1 MEEESIR
8 DNFVIIYE
16 LFDEFMD
23 FGYPQ
28 ITETKI
34 LQKYITQEGYMLT
47 PQEQSEMSGQLTGY
61 VSWRP
66 EGIVHKKNEVFLD
79 VIESVNLLMNPNG
92 TIMKS
97 EVMGT
102 LNMRVFLSGRPE
114 LRLGLNDKVLFQIT
128 GSQKND

>member
-8 DNFVIIYE
+8 DNFVLIYE
-16 LFDEFMD
+16 LLDEFMD

-28 ITETKI
+28 ITETKV
-34 LQKYITQEGYMLT
+34 LQKYITQEGFMLT
-47 PQEQSEMSGQLTGY
+47 PQEQVQMTNALTGQ
-61 VSWRP
+61 VGWRP

-79 VIESVNLLMNPNG
+79 VIESVNFLINSNG
-92 TIMKS
+92 TVMKS
-97 EVMGT
+97 DVTGT

-128 GSQKND
+128 GSK